1 MPKQLHTYTII
12 KKPIVTEKSTAL
24 ASANQFVFEVDKA
37 ANKMQIKEAVETAFE
52 VKVLEVN
59 TMNVKPKRRRRG
71 RQWGYTRAWKKAV
84 VTLRDGDTITL
95 FEGV

>member
-1 MPKQLHTYTII
+1 MPKQLHAYTII

-24 ASANQFVFEVDKA
+24 AGASQYVFEVDKA
-37 ANKMQIKEAVETAFE
+37 ANKMQVKEAVEKAFS
-52 VKVLEVN
+52 VRVLDVN
-59 TMNVKPKRRRRG
+59 TMNIKPKRRRRG

-84 VTLRDGDTITL
+84 VTLAAGDTIQL